1 LASQSAHRCILDIAH
16 CLRGEMPQAIQPGMT
31 DASSAA
37 RAASVR
43 RNRAGT
49 CRYDLGQAAIRPDA
63 TASTAKRA
71 LRRADRPPAIGGGM
85 TAFIL

>member
-1 LASQSAHRCILDIAH
+1 
-16 CLRGEMPQAIQPGMT
+16 MPQAIQPGMT

-37 RAASVR
+37 RAASASVR